1 MLRFKFMSQVLAAG
15 VVQFA
20 STFGLSSVTAAF
32 SEPLAFAQD
41 VCTPGDE
48 ASGNPDVPAA
58 EGWACGEH
66 LPNLDLTV
74 PANGAAALSTKA
86 KDKTAKLPDEAAAS
100 APLPLEIT
108 PSQAGASAR
117 ASLQS
122 LRNFQNQKQG
132 IKVQEANKATGG
144 TLAVPKMAA
153 TPPGPLDLWTRL
165 DAQGFDGSDGRSVKS
180 GAGLDYRVVKNA
192 SIGVAAERA
201 ETLAGS
207 SAPRGTAEDK
217 VSAYVAFRALP
228 ALTIDAR
235 GNWSSTQVADPLAA
249 EQGEKASV
257 AVAPRFAK
265 SYALD
270 GGETLVP
277 YVEVKHEID
286 LGGSVLGAEA
296 PGASNSAAAG
306 VTLAKP
312 ESYSVS
318 VSADVTS
325 TDPKE
330 APSLSSKVQLKVPLD

>member
-20 STFGLSSVTAAF
+20 STFVPGGVTAAF
-32 SEPLAFAQD
+32 AGPLAFAQEACVPD
-41 VCTPGDE
+41 DE
-48 ASGNPDVPAA
+48 ASGNPDVAEA
-58 EGWACGEH
+58 EGWACGEY
-66 LPNLDLTV
+66 LPDLDLTV
-74 PANGAAALSTKA
+74 PANGAATLSTKA
-86 KDKTAKLPDEAAAS
+86 KDKAAKLPDEAAAS

-108 PSQAGASAR
+108 PSDAGASAR
-117 ASLQS
+117 ASLQT
-122 LRNFQNQKQG
+122 LRSFQNQKQAR
-132 IKVQEANKATGG
+132 KVQEANKATGG
-144 TLAVPKMAA
+144 TLAVPKPAA
-153 TPPGPLDLWTRL
+153 TPPGPLDLWTKL
-165 DAQGFDGSDGRSVKS
+165 DAQGFDAADGRSVKS

-201 ETLAGS
+201 EALAASSTPAGS
-207 SAPRGTAEDK
+207 AEDK

-235 GNWSSTQVADPLAA
+235 GNWSSTQVSDPLATA
-249 EQGEKASV
+249 AGEKTSV
-257 AVAPRFAK
+257 AVAPRFSK

-270 GGETLVP
+270 GGETLAP

-286 LGGSVLGAEA
+286 LSGSVLGAE

-325 TDPKE
+325 TDPKD
-330 APSLSSKVQLKVPLD
+330 APSLSSKVQLKLPLD